1 MTSRSCRRERGVLA
15 SEGATMSDTYT
26 KLFSSIT
33 ESTVWGEPYSTRIVW
48 VTLLAMADA
57 QGHVYGAIPG
67 LARRA
72 NVTLAETEMAL
83 AAFFA
88 PDPYSRTQAEDGRRI
103 EAIDGGWRL
112 LNHAKYAGIRNEA
125 ERAEYKRDWDRRN
138 RPSGH
143 QRALRGSDE
152 LPQSD
157 SSPTI
162 SDKLTA
168 VRPQSDAS
176 PTVRPQSDQSP
187 SKSDSPTPLT
197 PTPTQEK
204 AKNSCASPE
213 GDAQDRIPYQGII
226 DAYNATLANLP
237 RARELTPKRRTLI
250 RSAWQAS
257 PQRRDI
263 RFWQAYFAEC
273 QDDDFH
279 NGTGPYREP
288 HANWRPSF
296 DFLMRADVVTKIFEA
311 AMDRMERAP

>member
-1 MTSRSCRRERGVLA
+1 
-15 SEGATMSDTYT
+15 MSDTYT

-143 QRALRGSDE
+143 QRALGAAE
-152 LPQSD
+152 AMPGEPAQSD
-157 SSPTI
+157 NPT
-162 SDKLTA
+162 T
-168 VRPQSDAS
+168 VRPESDAS
-176 PTVRPQSDQSP
+176 PTVRPQSGKSP
-187 SKSDSPTPLT
+187 SKSDGPTP
-197 PTPTQEK
+197 PTPTLEK
-204 AKNSCASPE
+204 EKNSCASPD
-213 GDAQDRIPYQGII
+213 GDAPDRIPYQAII
-226 DAYNATLANLP
+226 GAYNAAMVNLN
-237 RARELTPKRRTLI
+237 RARDLTPKRRTLI

-257 PQRRDI
+257 PQRRSLG
-263 RFWQAYFAEC
+263 FWQAYFAEC

-288 HANWRPSF
+288 HVNWRPNF
-296 DFLMRADVVTKIFEA
+296 DYLLRADVVTKIFEA

>member
-1 MTSRSCRRERGVLA
+1 
-15 SEGATMSDTYT
+15 MSDTYT

-48 VTLLAMADA
+48 VTLLAMANA
-57 QGHVYGAIPG
+57 QGCVYGSVPG

-72 NVTLAETEMAL
+72 NVTLAEAEMAL

-88 PDPYSRTQAEDGRRI
+88 PDPYSRTQEEDGRRI

-112 LNHAKYAGIRNEA
+112 LNHAKYAGIRNEV
-125 ERAEYKRDWDRRN
+125 ERAEYKREWDRRH

-143 QRALRGSDE
+143 QRALGAAEATQGSRA
-152 LPQSD
+152 QSD
-157 SSPTI
+157 SPTM
-162 SDKLTA
+162 
-168 VRPQSDAS
+168 VRQQSDAS
-176 PTVRPQSDQSP
+176 PTVRPQSDKSP
-187 SKSDSPTPLT
+187 SKSDSPTPPTPT
-197 PTPTQEK
+197 PTPTQEE

-213 GDAQDRIPYQGII
+213 GDAPDRIPFQGII
-226 DAYNATLANLP
+226 DAYNATMVNLP

-257 PQRRDI
+257 SQRRDL
-263 RFWQAYFAEC
+263 RFWQAYFSEC

-296 DFLMRADVVTKIFEA
+296 DYLLRADVVTKIFEA
-311 AMDRMERAP
+311 AMDRMERGE

>member
-1 MTSRSCRRERGVLA
+1 
-15 SEGATMSDTYT
+15 MSDTYT

-83 AAFFA
+83 GAFFA

-143 QRALRGSDE
+143 QRALQAADGASLE
-152 LPQSD
+152 ALQSD
-157 SSPTI
+157 SPTI
-162 SDKLTA
+162 
-168 VRPQSDAS
+168 VRQEIDAG
-176 PTVRPQSDQSP
+176 PTVRLQSDESP
-187 SKSDSPTPLT
+187 SKSDGPTPPT

-204 AKNSCASPE
+204 AKNSCASPD
-213 GDAQDRIPYQGII
+213 GDAPDRIPYQAII
-226 DAYNATLANLP
+226 AAYNATMADLT
-237 RARELTPKRRTLI
+237 RARDLTPKRRTLI

-257 PQRRDI
+257 PQRRNL

-288 HANWRPSF
+288 HANWRPNF
-296 DFLMRADVVTKIFEA
+296 DYLLRADVVTKIFEA